1 MTRNWGK
8 AMIDRKNN
16 LKPTI
21 IPLLFAISAV
31 IVAYFHDTFEEWD
44 GVMQLFAGREIFQG
58 MGYQGW
64 TSHFWPPLYSS
75 LVGLL
80 DLFIDGFW
88 AAKIV
93 SIVPGSVLLYVVY
106 KFAVFL
112 TSNSKVGI
120 LSQAFLALNPLYFL
134 STIQA
139 ENHMLDSLFFVT
151 GLFLLL
157 RAVENRS
164 TKSFIIVGIIFALAC
179 LIRYTSYV
187 LLPLALIIV
196 FLSFNLKNAIKMS
209 LAFLLPFL
217 VVSLP
222 WYYVNMVN
230 NGSPLFTWQYMNIG
244 SAFVDSNHVRWWWLT
259 QANYNGIQDI
269 IVSHPI
275 PYLKNFL
282 MNCIRSGV
290 IILTSAIVLA
300 PAVFPALFDGFINM
314 KSKLFFPLIGG
325 LFLFVVLVS
334 QAFVFDQVFLSWLV
348 VITILSVHFL
358 LGYLKRCKEKYNVL
372 KRLKFTVLVWSFV
385 LIGGLFITAYCVGGY
400 VLGDDYDSGQ
410 LADVKIIANTLQR
423 YDVNIQDKYIMAIN
437 PSNAYYIG
445 GKFLMAPLYYE
456 GDIEGL
462 CTYKGISDH
471 IQEYAPK
478 YPTTTPLSNLRADYL
493 IYNKG
498 LAKYL
503 PQYSFLFD
511 PTSES
516 IPDNFRLI
524 YQSETVVVYEILH
537 DVSLGD

>member
-1 MTRNWGK
+1 MTRDWG

-21 IPLLFAISAV
+21 IPLLFAIAAV

-58 MGYQGW
+58 LGYQGW
-64 TSHFWPPLYSS
+64 TSHFWPPLYSF

-93 SIVPGSVLLYVVY
+93 SIISGSILLYVVY

-164 TKSFIIVGIIFALAC
+164 TRSFIIVGIIFALAC
-179 LIRYTSYV
+179 LSRYTSYI

-244 SAFVDSNHVRWWWLT
+244 SAVVDSNHFRWWWLT
-259 QANYNGIQDI
+259 QAKYNGIQDI

-290 IILTSAIVLA
+290 IILISAKVLA

-334 QAFVFDQVFLSWLV
+334 QAFVFDQVF
-348 VITILSVHFL
+348 
-358 LGYLKRCKEKYNVL
+358 
-372 KRLKFTVLVWSFV
+372 
-385 LIGGLFITAYCVGGY
+385 
-400 VLGDDYDSGQ
+400 
-410 LADVKIIANTLQR
+410 
-423 YDVNIQDKYIMAIN
+423 
-437 PSNAYYIG
+437 
-445 GKFLMAPLYYE
+445 
-456 GDIEGL
+456 
-462 CTYKGISDH
+462 
-471 IQEYAPK
+471 
-478 YPTTTPLSNLRADYL
+478 
-493 IYNKG
+493 
-498 LAKYL
+498 
-503 PQYSFLFD
+503 
-511 PTSES
+511 
-516 IPDNFRLI
+516 
-524 YQSETVVVYEILH
+524 
-537 DVSLGD
+537 